1 MLDSQLKAYYNAC
14 EGERESFLR
23 RARDCAEL
31 TIPYLV
37 PPNSP
42 GPNTTYVTPFQGVG
56 ARGVNN
62 LASKLLLALLPPNSP
77 FFRLVIDKYEYDKAS
92 EGQADPE
99 LKTELEKALAE
110 IERAVQAEVET
121 SAVRVGVFEA
131 LKQLIVAG
139 NVLLYV
145 PDKGG
150 VRVFNLDRYV
160 CKRDPMGNVQSIIV
174 KESIDPDVLPDSI
187 RAQVDAVDETQ
198 KDAHGRKEVD
208 VYTGISREKGKWVAR
223 QQVADIEID
232 EAYGEYPLDKNPWIP
247 LRYTRIENDD
257 YGRSFIEEYL
267 GDLQSLEG
275 LTQAI
280 VEGSAAA
287 AKVLFL
293 VSPNGTTRP
302 RSLASAP
309 NGAIVQGNAD
319 DVTVLQMQKHA
330 DFKVAQETMN
340 QIKERLGFAFLMN
353 TAIQRKG
360 ERVTAEE
367 IRFMAQE
374 LEDVLGGVYS
384 ILAQEFQMPLVN
396 RLMARMEK
404 GGRLPAL
411 PKKIVK
417 PTIVTG
423 LEALGRGHDLNK
435 LDMFIQGVAQLL
447 GDDFKTYIDLGDY
460 LKRRATS
467 LGIDTEG
474 LVKDQEQIQAE
485 QQQQQAQMMAQQVA
499 PNVANA
505 AGKMAQEDPEK
516 LQQMAS
522 AVGQQMQQ

>member
-1 MLDSQLKAYYNAC
+1 MEKKTLKAYYNAC
-14 EGERESFLR
+14 EGDRDPFLR
-23 RARDCAEL
+23 RARDSAEL

-37 PPNSP
+37 PPNNPTS
-42 GPNTTYVTPFQGVG
+42 NTTYPTPFQGVG

-77 FFRLVIDKYEYDKAS
+77 FFRLVIDKYEYEKAS

-150 VRVFNLDRYV
+150 IRVFNLDRFV

-174 KESIDPDVLPDSI
+174 KESIDPDVLPETV
-187 RAQVDAVDETQ
+187 RARVEAENENQPHP
-198 KDAHGRKEVD
+198 HGQKEVD
-208 VYTGISREKGKWVAR
+208 VYTGIYRDKGKWVAK
-223 QQVADIEID
+223 QEVADIEIE
-232 EAYGEYPLDKNPWIP
+232 EARGEYPLDKNPWIP

-257 YGRSFIEEYL
+257 YGRSFIEEYI

-302 RSLASAP
+302 RTLAESP
-309 NGAIVQGNAD
+309 NGAIVQGNAQ
-319 DVTVLQMQKHA
+319 DVTVLQMEKHA
-330 DFKVAQETMN
+330 DFRVAQETMN

-396 RLMARMEK
+396 RLMARIEK
-404 GGRLPAL
+404 GARHPTL
-411 PKKIVK
+411 PKKIDK

-435 LDMFIQGVAQLL
+435 LDMFIQGAAQLL
-447 GDDFKTYIDLGDY
+447 GEDFKKYVDLGDY

-474 LVKDQEQIQAE
+474 LIKDEEQIAEEE
-485 QQQQQAQMMAQQVA
+485 QQAQAQMMAQQVA

-516 LQQMAS
+516 LQAMAQ
-522 AVGQQMQQ
+522 AAAQGME